1 MRLHIGVKIQEPMA
15 RQIIWLPSII
25 VTVSLAVVVSSSPP
39 KYELKEEWN
48 LWKSKHGKS
57 YESEHMELERHLV
70 WLSNKEYIDQH
81 NANSHIFGFTLAM
94 NHHGDLVSVHACLVK
109 YELELHASTF

>member
-1 MRLHIGVKIQEPMA
+1 MCIQKPMA
-15 RQIIWLPSII
+15 QLMWLPLALAI
-25 VTVSLAVVVSSSPP
+25 SLAVVQRSRSQPP
-39 KYELKEEWN
+39 KYQLREEWN

-57 YESEHMELERHLV
+57 YESEHVELERHLV

-94 NHHGDLVSVHACLVK
+94 NRHCDLVSK
-109 YELELHASTF
+109 